1 MNLNKLEEEL
11 SETQIDELC
20 QIIIRQTTYTLS
32 EAREKL
38 EDFNYDY
45 IKVIKNYMGIVEKK
59 EPKIKSINQET
70 YKQMRQKLTLPPKV
84 YQPI

>member
-59 EPKIKSINQET
+59 EPKIKSINQEI
-70 YKQMRQKLTLPPKV
+70 YKQMRQKLNPPPKV